1 MAQASAK
8 QGDKVYATGRRK
20 TAVARVWILP
30 GSGQFKINDRDD
42 ENYFERATG
51 RMVIRQ
57 PFEET
62 ETLGRYD
69 VQASVRG
76 GGSSA
81 QAGAIRHGIT
91 RALIKLDPE
100 HRSKLKQA
108 GYVTRDPRK
117 KERKKYGQR
126 GARARFQFSKR

>member
-1 MAQASAK
+1 MAIQEERT
-8 QGDKVYATGRRK
+8 YATGRRK
-20 TAVARVWILP
+20 TAVARVWLQP
-30 GSGQFKINDRDD
+30 GSGKFTINDRDD

-57 PFEET
+57 PLEET
-62 ETLGRYD
+62 ELLGKYD
-69 VQASVRG
+69 VLATVRG

-91 RALIKLDPE
+91 RALIKIDGSL
-100 HRSKLKQA
+100 RIKLKTA

>member
-1 MAQASAK
+1 MALAEERT
-8 QGDKVYATGRRK
+8 YATGRRK
-20 TAVARVWILP
+20 TAVARVWLQP
-30 GSGQFKINDRDD
+30 GSGKFTINDRDD

-57 PFEET
+57 PLEET
-62 ETLGRYD
+62 ELLGKYD
-69 VQASVRG
+69 VLATVRG

-91 RALIKLDPE
+91 RALIKIDAAL
-100 HRSKLKQA
+100 RIKLKTA

>member
-1 MAQASAK
+1 MAIAEERT
-8 QGDKVYATGRRK
+8 YATGRRK
-20 TAVARVWILP
+20 TAVARVWLRP
-30 GSGQFKINDRDD
+30 GSGKFLINERDD

-57 PFEET
+57 PLEET
-62 ETLGRYD
+62 ELLGKYD
-69 VQASVRG
+69 VLATVRG

-91 RALIKLDPE
+91 RALIKIDPAL
-100 HRSKLKQA
+100 RIKLKSA

>member
-1 MAQASAK
+1 MPAAAEEKTYS
-8 QGDKVYATGRRK
+8 TGRRK
-20 TAVARVWILP
+20 TAVARVWLKP
-30 GSGQFKINDRDD
+30 GSGAFLINERDD

-62 ETLGRYD
+62 ELLGKFD
-69 VQASVRG
+69 VLATVRG
-76 GGSSA
+76 GGSNA

-91 RALIKLDPE
+91 RALIKIDPAL
-100 HRSKLKQA
+100 RVKLKQA

>member
-1 MAQASAK
+1 MAAAAEEK
-8 QGDKVYATGRRK
+8 TYATGRRK
-20 TAVARVWILP
+20 TAVARVWLKP
-30 GSGQFKINDRDD
+30 GSGSFLINERDD

-62 ETLGRYD
+62 ELLGKFD
-69 VQASVRG
+69 VLATVRG
-76 GGSSA
+76 GGSNA

-91 RALIKLDPE
+91 RALIKIDPAL
-100 HRSKLKQA
+100 RSKLKQA

>member
-1 MAQASAK
+1 MVKAEERT
-8 QGDKVYATGRRK
+8 YATGRRK
-20 TAVARVWILP
+20 TAVARVWLKP
-30 GSGQFKINDRDD
+30 GAGKITINERDD

-57 PFEET
+57 PLEET
-62 ETLGRYD
+62 ELLGRYD
-69 VQASVRG
+69 VLATVRG

-91 RALIKLDPE
+91 RALIKIDPTL
-100 HRSKLKQA
+100 RIKLKSA

>member
-1 MAQASAK
+1 MAAAAEEK
-8 QGDKVYATGRRK
+8 TYATGRRK
-20 TAVARVWILP
+20 TAVARVWLKP
-30 GSGQFKINDRDD
+30 GSGAFLINERDD

-62 ETLGRYD
+62 EMLGKFD
-69 VQASVRG
+69 VLATVRG
-76 GGSSA
+76 GGSNA

-91 RALIKLDPE
+91 RALIKIDPAL
-100 HRSKLKQA
+100 RSKLKQA

>member
-1 MAQASAK
+1 MAAAAEEK
-8 QGDKVYATGRRK
+8 TYATGRRK
-20 TAVARVWILP
+20 TAVARVWLKP
-30 GSGQFKINDRDD
+30 GSGTFTINERDD

-62 ETLGRYD
+62 ELLGKFD
-69 VQASVRG
+69 VSATVRG

-91 RALIKLDPE
+91 RALIKIDPAL
-100 HRSKLKQA
+100 RSKLKQA

>member
-1 MAQASAK
+1 MAAAAAEEK
-8 QGDKVYATGRRK
+8 TYATGRRK
-20 TAVARVWILP
+20 TAVARVWLKP
-30 GSGQFKINDRDD
+30 GSGSFTINERDD

-62 ETLGRYD
+62 ELLGKFD
-69 VQASVRG
+69 VLATVRG
-76 GGSSA
+76 GGSNA

-91 RALIKLDPE
+91 RALIKIDPAL
-100 HRSKLKQA
+100 RVKLKQA

>member
-1 MAQASAK
+1 MAKAEERT
-8 QGDKVYATGRRK
+8 YATGRRK
-20 TAVARVWILP
+20 TAVARVWLQP
-30 GSGQFKINDRDD
+30 GGGKITINDRDD

-57 PFEET
+57 PLEET
-62 ETLGRYD
+62 ELLGRYD
-69 VQASVRG
+69 VLATVRG

-91 RALIKLDPE
+91 RALIKIDSSL
-100 HRSKLKQA
+100 RIKLKTA

>member
-1 MAQASAK
+1 MAIAEERT
-8 QGDKVYATGRRK
+8 YATGRRK
-20 TAVARVWILP
+20 TAIARVWLLP
-30 GSGQFKINDRDD
+30 GSGKITINARDD

-62 ETLGRYD
+62 ELLGKYD
-69 VQASVRG
+69 VLATVRG

-91 RALIKLDPE
+91 RALIKIDPAL
-100 HRSKLKQA
+100 RVKLKTA

>member
-1 MAQASAK
+1 MAADDRIYS
-8 QGDKVYATGRRK
+8 TGRRK
-20 TAVARVWILP
+20 TAVARVWLSP
-30 GSGQFKINDRDD
+30 GTGKFTINDRDD
-42 ENYFERATG
+42 EIYFSRATA

-57 PFEET
+57 PFEEIGN
-62 ETLGRYD
+62 LGSFD
-69 VQASVRG
+69 VWCTVKG
-76 GGSSA
+76 GGISS

-91 RALIKLDPE
+91 RALIKDNAESRPA
-100 HRSKLKQA
+100 LKAA

>member
-1 MAQASAK
+1 MAAAAEEK
-8 QGDKVYATGRRK
+8 TYATGRRK
-20 TAVARVWILP
+20 TAVARVWLKP
-30 GSGQFKINDRDD
+30 GSGTFTINERDD

-62 ETLGRYD
+62 ELLGKFD
-69 VQASVRG
+69 VLATVRG
-76 GGSSA
+76 GGSNA

-91 RALIKLDPE
+91 RALIKIDPAL
-100 HRSKLKQA
+100 RVKLKQA

>member
-1 MAQASAK
+1 MMALAEERT
-8 QGDKVYATGRRK
+8 YATGRRK
-20 TAVARVWILP
+20 TAVARVWLRP
-30 GSGQFKINDRDD
+30 GAGKFTINDRDD

-57 PFEET
+57 PLEET
-62 ETLGRYD
+62 ELLGKYD
-69 VQASVRG
+69 VLATVRG

-91 RALIKLDPE
+91 RALIKIDASL
-100 HRSKLKQA
+100 RLKLKAA

>member
-1 MAQASAK
+1 MAAAAEEK
-8 QGDKVYATGRRK
+8 IYATGRRK
-20 TAVARVWILP
+20 TAVARVWLKP
-30 GSGQFKINDRDD
+30 GSGSFTINERDD

-62 ETLGRYD
+62 ELLGKYD
-69 VQASVRG
+69 VLATVRG
-76 GGSSA
+76 GGSNA

-91 RALIKLDPE
+91 RALIKIDASL
-100 HRSKLKQA
+100 RVKLKQA

>member
-1 MAQASAK
+1 MAQVEK
-8 QGDKVYATGRRK
+8 IYATGRRK
-20 TAVARVWILP
+20 TAIARVWLRP
-30 GSGQFKINDRDD
+30 GEGTFTINDRDD

-57 PFEET
+57 PFEEV
-62 ETLGRYD
+62 ELLGKYD
-69 VQASVRG
+69 VLATVRG

-91 RALIKLDPE
+91 RALIKIDPE
-100 HRSKLKQA
+100 LRSKLKSA